1 MARIEFENLAHSY
14 KTNPQQASDYALQK
28 IELTWRDGGAYA
40 LLGPSGC
47 GKTTLLN
54 IISGLV
60 RPSQGR
66 VLFDGR
72 DMTDLPTEKRNIAQV
87 FQFPVIYDTMSVFD
101 NLAFPLRNRGMK
113 EPDTRKR
120 VHEIAELLELS
131 SDLKI
136 RASGLS
142 ADIKQKISLG
152 RGLVRSDVAAIL
164 FDEPLT
170 VIDPNLKWLLRSK
183 LKQIHQQLKLTLI
196 YVTHDQIEALTF
208 ADSVVVMYDGAIVQV
223 GTPQELFERPKHTF
237 VGYFIG
243 SPGMNL
249 LDCRLEHD
257 NAVVGGQQIKL
268 EAGLAAKAT
277 SSGGELKIGIRPEF
291 LGYANQAQPGAI
303 NAQIERIDDL
313 GNYKIATAKLGN
325 QTLKLKLEEDAQ
337 ISSGAGWLVFPPER
351 LMLYQNG
358 RVVE

>member
-1 MARIEFENLAHSY
+1 
-14 KTNPQQASDYALQK
+14 
-28 IELTWRDGGAYA
+28 
-40 LLGPSGC
+40 
-47 GKTTLLN
+47 
-54 IISGLV
+54 
-60 RPSQGR
+60 
-66 VLFDGR
+66 
-72 DMTDLPTEKRNIAQV
+72 
-87 FQFPVIYDTMSVFD
+87 
-101 NLAFPLRNRGMK
+101 
-113 EPDTRKR
+113 
-120 VHEIAELLELS
+120 
-131 SDLKI
+131 
-136 RASGLS
+136 
-142 ADIKQKISLG
+142 
-152 RGLVRSDVAAIL
+152 
-164 FDEPLT
+164 
-170 VIDPNLKWLLRSK
+170 LRSK

-249 LDCRLEHD
+249 LDCTLENG

-277 SSGGELKIGIRPEF
+277 SSGDLKIGIRPEF
-291 LGYANQAQPGAI
+291 LGYAPEAQQGAI

-313 GNYKIATAKLGN
+313 GNYKIATAKLGTE
-325 QTLKLKLEEDAQ
+325 TLKLKLEEDAQ

>member
-14 KTNPQQASDYALQK
+14 KTNPSKPSDYALQK
-28 IELTWRDGGAYA
+28 IQLTWRDGGAYA

-113 EPDTRKR
+113 ETDTRKR
-120 VHEIAELLELS
+120 VQEIAELLELS

-223 GTPQELFERPKHTF
+223 GTPQELFERPEHTF

-249 LDCRLEHD
+249 LSCTLENG
-257 NAVVGGQQIKL
+257 NAVVGGQYIKL
-268 EAGLAAKAT
+268 EAGLAGKTTT
-277 SSGGELKIGIRPEF
+277 SSDLKIGIRPEF
-291 LGYANQAQPGAI
+291 LGYSNQPQTGAI
-303 NAQIERIDDL
+303 NANIERIDDL
-313 GNYKIATAKLGN
+313 GNYKIATAKLGSEI
-325 QTLKLKLEEDAQ
+325 LKLKLEEDAT
-337 ISSGAGWLVFPPER
+337 ISSGPGWLVFPPER
-351 LMLYQNG
+351 LMLYQDG
-358 RVVE
+358 RVVG